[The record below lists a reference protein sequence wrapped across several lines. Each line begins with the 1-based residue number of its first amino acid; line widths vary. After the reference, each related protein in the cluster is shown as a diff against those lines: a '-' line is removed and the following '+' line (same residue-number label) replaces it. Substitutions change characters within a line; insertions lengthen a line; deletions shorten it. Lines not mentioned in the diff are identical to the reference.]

1 MREFGGMN
9 RQMPLAS
16 ESRRAFTLL
25 EMVVALL
32 IIAILASVSV
42 LSFRGSIDRH
52 RLEQGVDLVA
62 RFDAR
67 LRRES
72 IRANQPMRATIRR
85 DRGEFVIPDRGA
97 FRGVSW
103 ALPGPVALDAFRVAS
118 QVSARQSVELASDRF
133 GQSASYAVKL
143 RAGKFHQWLVVLGGS
158 GQVIR
163 VSDEDQ
169 VESYLEPR

>member
-1 MREFGGMN
+1 MN

-72 IRANQPMRATIRR
+72 IRANQPIRATIRR
-85 DRGEFVIPDRGA
+85 DRGEFVIPD
-97 FRGVSW
+97 RGVSW